1 MEKKPIT
8 SMLKVTSILHI
19 IQAVFAALAGVLA
32 LGAYAALP
40 GLEEMVEQNSGIE
53 ITPLTYIS
61 IAIALICGII
71 DIVMSVMALQHK
83 NLGLVYKISIFTLIF
98 SEVFS
103 ATDLKDVTDYTS
115 LIIGLIVPCLFLY
128 AVFNQKKL
136 DGEN

>member
-32 LGAYAALP
+32 LGAYVALP

-61 IAIALICGII
+61 IAIALVCGII

-115 LIIGLIVPCLFLY
+115 IIIGLIVPCLFLY

>member
-19 IQAVFAALAGVLA
+19 IQAVFATLAGVLA
-32 LGAYAALP
+32 IGAYAALP

-61 IAIALICGII
+61 IAISLVCGII

-83 NLGLVYKISIFTLIF
+83 NLGLVYKISIFTLLF
-98 SEVFS
+98 SEAFS
-103 ATDLKDVTDYTS
+103 ATDLKGVTDYIS

>member
-32 LGAYAALP
+32 LGAYVALP

-61 IAIALICGII
+61 IAIALVCGII

-103 ATDLKDVTDYTS
+103 ATDLKDFTDYTS

>member
-19 IQAVFAALAGVLA
+19 IQAVFAALAGALA
-32 LGAYAALP
+32 LGAYVALP

-61 IAIALICGII
+61 IAIALVCGII

-103 ATDLKDVTDYTS
+103 ATDLKDFTDYTS